1 MTRQASTVVL
11 TILAVALLL
20 LLLAITALWH
30 ALPVIVSS
38 LLVAYHVIAQLCR
51 HPLQANWADV
61 VTVAG
66 LLVGAGVLI
75 VLTRFTRRLV
85 QRSATTHERVE
96 AILVRRTTRWP
107 EVLHAATATMP
118 AAHGWL
124 DIVDCPAPIAFC
136 HGYLR
141 PRICLSTGLIGLLTP
156 KELAAVLL
164 HERHHRCQ
172 RDPLKVLL
180 TGAVV
185 HAFFFVPILAELA
198 RRYDVVK
205 EFAADT
211 AAVGALGV
219 EPLAGALYKV
229 LSCPLAGPDL
239 QTAAVG
245 GLTVTEQRI
254 DHLLALGSNPVPP
267 LTASQ
272 LLISTATVSTV
283 GTPLIMLSLIH
294 VQPLLHACRLA

>member
-1 MTRQASTVVL
+1 MRQASTVVV

-20 LLLAITALWH
+20 LLLALTALWH

-61 VTVAG
+61 VTAAG
-66 LLVGAGVLI
+66 LFAGAGVLM
-75 VLTRFTRRLV
+75 VLSRFTRRLV
-85 QRSATTHERVE
+85 QRATTTHERVE
-96 AILVRRTTRWP
+96 GILARRTERWP
-107 EVLHAATATMP
+107 VPLRAATAMLP
-118 AAHGWL
+118 ASHGWL
-124 DIVDCPAPIAFC
+124 DVVDCPAPIAFC

-141 PRICLSTGLIGLLTP
+141 PRICLSTGLITLLTP

-164 HERHHRCQ
+164 HEHHHRCQ

-180 TGAVV
+180 TGAVA
-185 HAFFFVPILAELA
+185 HAFFFVPILGELA
-198 RRYDVVK
+198 RRYDLVK
-205 EFAADT
+205 EFAADA
-211 AAVGALGV
+211 AAVAALGV

-254 DHLLALGSNPVPP
+254 DHLLALGTDPMPP
-267 LTASQ
+267 LAASQ
-272 LLISTATVSTV
+272 LAISTVALSAVAI
-283 GTPLIMLSLIH
+283 PLVMLSVIH
-294 VQPLLHACRLA
+294 VQPLLHACRLV

>member
-1 MTRQASTVVL
+1 MRRASTVVL
-11 TILAVALLL
+11 AILAIALLL
-20 LLLAITALWH
+20 LLLALIALWH
-30 ALPVIVSS
+30 AFPVIVSS
-38 LLVAYHVIAQLCR
+38 VLVAYHVIAQLCR
-51 HPLQANWADV
+51 HPLQATWADV
-61 VTVAG
+61 VTAAG
-66 LLVGAGVLI
+66 LLVGAGMLI
-75 VLTRFTRRLV
+75 VLTRFSRRLV
-85 QRSATTHERVE
+85 QRAVATHARVE
-96 AILVRRTTRWP
+96 ALLARRTTQRP
-107 EVLHAATATMP
+107 DALRAATALLP
-118 AAHGWL
+118 PGHDSL
-124 DIVDCPAPIAFC
+124 DLVDCPAPLAFC

-141 PRICLSTGLIGLLTP
+141 PRICLSTGLVALLTP
-156 KELAAVLL
+156 KELAAVLQ

-180 TGAVV
+180 TGSVV

-198 RRYDVVK
+198 RRYEVVK

-211 AAVGALGV
+211 AAVAALGV

-245 GLTVTEQRI
+245 DLSVTEQRI
-254 DHLLALGSNPVPP
+254 DHLLALGTGSVPP

-283 GTPLIMLSLIH
+283 STPLIMLTVIH
-294 VQPLLHACRLA
+294 VQPLLYACRLA